1 MDTSFQ
7 HTKPQRTNEA
17 VQLSFPRSSQQRTQ
31 LWRQSQIFPE
41 SDCYNL
47 LIPPVTPGASLKPM
61 VEQTPM
67 DSVLS
72 ESVLSFSSSIRQ
84 PGEIGAV
91 VIASQAVACRRWF
104 GAARTET
111 RCASSAVRAG
121 NSPGAGALPVS
132 RPFIPKPRLPSLLPR
147 PRVLLPQLSLNAGRS
162 VCPREN
168 PSLFILT
175 GA

>member
-47 LIPPVTPGASLKPM
+47 LIQTVTPRASLKPM

-121 NSPGAGALPVS
+121 NSPGALPVS

-162 VCPREN
+162 VGPREN